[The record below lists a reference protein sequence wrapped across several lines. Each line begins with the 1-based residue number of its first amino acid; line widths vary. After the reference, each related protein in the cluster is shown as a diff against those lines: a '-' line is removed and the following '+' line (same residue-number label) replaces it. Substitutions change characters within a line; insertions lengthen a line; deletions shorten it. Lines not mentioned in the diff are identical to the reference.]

1 MSLADLLEWVEP
13 QRKRIHVSANPEATN
28 IDTRLQVSARHVAA
42 SRLGVLLF
50 DTPETL
56 AIWESGATVQI
67 AGLMTALGSA
77 QTSIDLC
84 ATALLRW
91 HGHIP
96 PENREWD
103 FNNLLDR
110 LADGRVSLTTNEQE
124 WVDVIDHSEEWEEL
138 TNLRNAIIHRIVSQ
152 SATVR
157 PGGQHTYTISP
168 STTQPPGPE
177 EARVTLDRLVQF
189 AEERWRQ
196 FWAALGV
203 A

>member
-1 MSLADLLEWVEP
+1 MSLDDLLEWVEP
-13 QRKRIHVSANPEATN
+13 QRKRIHVSANLERVN
-28 IDTRLQVSARHVAA
+28 VETRLLISARHVDA
-42 SRLGVLLF
+42 SQLGVLLY

-56 AIWESGATVQI
+56 AIWASGATVQI

-103 FNNLLDR
+103 FKDLLGR
-110 LADGRVSLTTNEQE
+110 LSAGRVSLTTSEQE
-124 WVDVIDHSEEWEEL
+124 WVDAMKRSEEWKEL
-138 TNLRNAIIHRIVSQ
+138 NNFRNAIVHRIVSQ
-152 SATVR
+152 SATVG
-157 PGGQHTYTISP
+157 PGGQHSYTISP
-168 STTQPPGPE
+168 STAQPPGPE